1 MAGFSYKEILRN
13 NHIKLVNELNPDLFV
28 HILEPSLGKP
38 IIDSIQEQPTL
49 KDKTRKLLDVLSTA
63 PVDRFEYFCKTIAGI
78 YPSLYKVLKGC
89 EPKKDESDFYLK
101 SFSEDL
107 RKNILSAGNKP
118 DNEIDEPINLD
129 TQFVSLTLNDML
141 QTDSGDKVLPAEYQM
156 NLENN
161 EGKEMSINDILPIN
175 SSGSSILIK
184 GRAGVGKS
192 TLIQYLIRQWA
203 KGKWESTKTCVF
215 LLNLRNLVHVH
226 RDVSFTEL
234 LGLYAEYVVQSPGQK
249 QLSLEWLKNNA
260 QNVVFFTDG
269 IDELPNLNQ
278 RLKRAPKLSLTEGSR
293 ASPLEWCLNLMQ
305 KNLLN
310 ESTCVFVSRP
320 FDDLKRFLFNRV
332 IDVNGLT
339 HEKVMLFVEK
349 NVSEDRKEIVKCIL
363 SEGTVLASVC
373 SITFYCA
380 AICKILQVDSTIK
393 SKTLK
398 TYSRITAYVI
408 MRLAAR
414 KTSEECTSSL
424 MADCLR
430 RCLPYLGAL
439 AYDCWLK
446 TENDLPRLVFTEDDI
461 RKTGIGPDN
470 LLEAQK
476 TGLLTYTNILDPLN
490 PQQKDQQAQFNH
502 LSVQEFLAVSKLAV
516 SSPDDDVIEE
526 KVGLLQ
532 SERLKLS
539 EIFAFGVVFDKED
552 RNIADILNAMTQN
565 QNTAPEMETIEQYMH
580 EIFEDMCSDLDEHSS
595 YELLQCLQAAYES
608 QRKDLAK
615 LLGEYVVTDKCLNI
629 KPGKMTAVDMMALT
643 FMLHECKVE
652 TLSFQWVDLDTASAR
667 ELADYVTMTSS
678 LRNLHLNGR
687 CTDEGMKYLCDG
699 IKSSTTLQYL
709 KIHSILPET
718 NYRYLSDILAS
729 PTSLSHLHLYATV
742 IKDEDLEYLCN
753 SISSPSSS
761 ISRFT
766 LEFLYHSHNFT
777 LVSTPAKTLKSLNLY
792 VIRIGDEAIK
802 GLAESI
808 KWSKTFEELRLDD
821 VSASTEI
828 GIAYLSDA
836 IQHSKT
842 FKTLDLCKGNLHDEG
857 MRCISEAVRNSTS
870 FEHLKLRRMPITE
883 IGMKHLSDA
892 LVSPST
898 LSSLLLQCN
907 LLSDKVIKLLSDAI
921 KFSTTLRELKVT
933 SYWIT
938 RDGIRYLSDAIK
950 ASSSIQYIELC
961 YNTYA
966 GEGLGYLNDAI
977 RSTTNLVPLKL
988 HSRKMTNEEV
998 RSLRSI
1004 ISWLTVNV
1012 NRKDVKHLRHK
1023 LTRVEAHIVD
1033 WLRGLQQCLHE
1044 QHETIYLEHTWEF

>member
-1 MAGFSYKEILRN
+1 MAGFSYEEILRN
-13 NHIKLVNELNPDLFV
+13 HRVQLVNELNPDLFV
-28 HILEPSLGKP
+28 HMLEPSLGKP
-38 IIDSIQEQPTL
+38 ITDSIQEQTTL
-49 KDKTRKLLDVLSTA
+49 KEKTRKLLDVLSIA

-78 YPSLYKVLKGC
+78 YPSLYKVLKGY

-107 RKNILSAGNKP
+107 RKSILSAGNKP

-141 QTDSGDKVLPAEYQM
+141 QTDSGDTVLPAQYQS
-156 NLENN
+156 NLEIN
-161 EGKEMSINDILPIN
+161 EGKEVSINDILPIN

-203 KGKWESTKTCVF
+203 KGTWESTKTCVF
-215 LLNLRNLVHVH
+215 LLNLRKLVHVQ

-234 LGLYAEYVVQSPGQK
+234 LGLYAEYVVGSPGQK
-249 QLSLEWLKNNA
+249 QPSLQWLKNNA

-278 RLKRAPKLSLTEGSR
+278 LLKRTPKLSLSEGSR
-293 ASPLEWCLNLMQ
+293 ARPLDWCLNLMQ

-320 FDDLKRFLFNRV
+320 FDDLKRFCFNRD
-332 IDVNGLT
+332 IDVCGLT

-349 NVSEDRKEIVKCIL
+349 NVSEDRKEIVKGIL
-363 SEGTVLASVC
+363 SEDPVLASVC

-414 KTSEECTSSL
+414 STSEECTSSL
-424 MADCLR
+424 MSDCLR

-439 AYDCWLK
+439 AYEGLLE
-446 TENDLPRLVFTEDDI
+446 TENDLTRLVFTEDYI
-461 RKTGIGPDN
+461 RKTGIGPEN
-470 LLEAQK
+470 MLEAQK
-476 TGLLTYTNILDPLN
+476 TGLLTYTNVQDPFN
-490 PQQKDQQAQFNH
+490 PQQKELQAQFIH

-516 SSPDDDVIEE
+516 SSIDDIVIEE

-532 SERLKLS
+532 SEKFKLS
-539 EIFAFGVVFDKED
+539 DIFAFGVVFDKGD
-552 RNIADILNAMTQN
+552 RNIADIRSAMTQSRIP
-565 QNTAPEMETIEQYMH
+565 APEMATIEQYMH
-580 EIFEDMCSDLDEHSS
+580 DIFEDICSGLDMKGP
-595 YELLQCLQAAYES
+595 YYLFQCLQAAYES
-608 QRKDLAK
+608 QRKELAK
-615 LLGEYVVTDKCLNI
+615 LLGEYAVTDRRLNI
-629 KPGKMTAVDMMALT
+629 SLAYMTAVDMMALI
-643 FMLHECKVE
+643 FMLHQSDVE
-652 TLSFQWVDLDTASAR
+652 TLRFNWVQLDTASAR
-667 ELADYVTMTSS
+667 ELADYVMTTSS
-678 LRNLHLNGR
+678 LRNLHLNGV

-709 KIHSILPET
+709 KIGGILPET
-718 NYRYLSDILAS
+718 NYRYLSDTFAS
-729 PTSLSHLHLYATV
+729 PTSLRHLHLNATP
-742 IKDEDLEYLCN
+742 IKQEDMEYLCK
-753 SISSPSSS
+753 SISSPTSS
-761 ISRFT
+761 IIHFT
-766 LEFLYHSHNFT
+766 LESLDQLDFT
-777 LVSTPAKTLKSLNLY
+777 LVSTLAKTLKSLNLY
-792 VIRIGDEAIK
+792 DIHNDIIGNEAIK

-808 KWSKTFEELRLDD
+808 KCSKTFEELRLDNINIYSD
-821 VSASTEI
+821 I

-842 FKTLDLCKGNLHDEG
+842 FKTLDLCIGHLHDES

-870 FEHLKLRRMPITE
+870 FEHLKLRRVHSSE
-883 IGMKHLSDA
+883 IGMKYLSDA
-892 LVSPST
+892 LVST
-898 LSSLLLQCN
+898 RGLSSLLLQCDH
-907 LLSDKVIKLLSDAI
+907 LPDEGIKLLSNAI
-921 KFSTTLRELKVT
+921 KFSTTLRELKVI
-933 SYWIT
+933 SFWIT

-988 HSRKMTNEEV
+988 HSRKMTHDEV
-998 RSLRSI
+998 CRSRRT
-1004 ISWLTVNV
+1004 ISWRTIDEENLQ
-1012 NRKDVKHLRHK
+1012 DK

-1033 WLRGLQQCLHE
+1033 WLRGSEQCL
-1044 QHETIYLEHTWEF
+1044 QHEKIHLEDYWQF

>member
-1 MAGFSYKEILRN
+1 MAGFSHKEILRN
-13 NHIKLVNELNPDLFV
+13 NHIKLVNDLNPDLFI
-28 HILEPSLGKP
+28 HMLEPNLGKP
-38 IIDSIQEQPTL
+38 ITDSIQEQPTL
-49 KDKTRKLLDVLSTA
+49 KDKTRKLLDVLCKA
-63 PVDRFEYFCKTIAGI
+63 PADRFEYFCKIIAGI
-78 YPSLYKVLKGC
+78 YPSLYKVLKGY

-107 RKNILSAGNKP
+107 RKSILSAGNKP

-141 QTDSGDKVLPAEYQM
+141 QTNSGDTVLPAEYQR

-161 EGKEMSINDILPIN
+161 EGKEISINEILPIN

-184 GRAGVGKS
+184 GCAGVGKS

-215 LLNLRNLVHVH
+215 LLNLRNLVNEDK
-226 RDVSFTEL
+226 DVSFTEL
-234 LGLYAEYVVQSPGQK
+234 LGRHAEYVVESPGQK
-249 QLSLEWLKNNA
+249 QPSLEWLKNNA
-260 QNVVFFTDG
+260 QNVVFFMDG
-269 IDELPNLNQ
+269 IDELRKLNQ
-278 RLKRAPKLSLTEGSR
+278 LLKRTPKLSLTEGSR
-293 ASPLEWCLNLMQ
+293 ASRLEWCLNLMQ

-310 ESTCVFVSRP
+310 ESTCVFVTRP
-320 FDDLKRFLFNRV
+320 FDDLKRFRFNRV
-332 IDVNGLT
+332 IDVCGLT

-349 NVSEDRKEIVKCIL
+349 NVSEDRKEIVKGIL
-363 SEGTVLASVC
+363 SEDPILASVC
-373 SITFYCA
+373 SITFYCD

-439 AYDCWLK
+439 AYDGWLK

-470 LLEAQK
+470 MLEAQK

-552 RNIADILNAMTQN
+552 RNIADILNAMNQS
-565 QNTAPEMETIEQYMH
+565 QNTALEMETIEQYMH
-580 EIFEDMCSDLDEHSS
+580 DIFEDICLDLDGEHSS
-595 YELLQCLQAAYES
+595 DDLLKGLQAAYES

-615 LLGEYVVTDKCLNI
+615 LLGEYVVTNRCLTI
-629 KPGKMTAVDMMALT
+629 SLGQMTAVDMLALI
-643 FMLHECKVE
+643 FMLSESDIE
-652 TLSFQWVDLDTASAR
+652 TLDFECFKMDTASAR
-667 ELADYVTMTSS
+667 EFADYVMTASS
-678 LRNLHLNGR
+678 LRNLSLKCK

-699 IKSSTTLQYL
+699 IKSSKTLQYL
-709 KIHSILPET
+709 RIDSTITET
-718 NYRYLSDILAS
+718 GIRYISDMLTS
-729 PTSLSHLHLYATV
+729 PTSLTHLHLRAMLITH
-742 IKDEDLEYLCN
+742 EDMEYLC
-753 SISSPSSS
+753 SCIKSPTSS
-761 ISRFT
+761 ISHLTLQLITELKAFT
-766 LEFLYHSHNFT
+766 P
-777 LVSTPAKTLKSLNLY
+777 VSTLTKTLKYLNLDF
-792 VIRIGDEAIK
+792 VRIGDEGMK

-808 KWSKTFEELRLDD
+808 KCSKSIEELRINDGY
-821 VSASTEI
+821 SFTHI
-828 GIAYLSDA
+828 GFAYLADA
-836 IQHSKT
+836 LQFSKS
-842 FKTLDLCKGNLHDEG
+842 FKTLDLSAVNPQDEG
-857 MRCISEAVRNSTS
+857 MRCISEAVRNSTN
-870 FEHLKLRRMPITE
+870 FKHLKLRRMPITD
-883 IGMKHLSDA
+883 IGMKHLSDT
-892 LVSPST
+892 LVSTST
-898 LSSLLLQCN
+898 VSSLVLQWN
-907 LLSDKVIKLLSDAI
+907 ILSDEGIKLLANAI
-921 KFSTTLRELKVT
+921 KFTTTLSRLKVI

-950 ASSSIQYIELC
+950 ASSSIHCIELC
-961 YNTYA
+961 YNTYG
-966 GEGLGYLNDAI
+966 GEELGYLNDAI
-977 RSTTNLVPLKL
+977 RSTRNLVPLKL
-988 HSRKMTNEEV
+988 HSRKLTHEEN
-998 RSLRSI
+998 RHLRFVAN
-1004 ISWLTVNV
+1004 WLTVNV
-1012 NRKDVKHLRHK
+1012 NRKDVKHLRRK
-1023 LTRVEAHIVD
+1023 VTRVEVHIVD
-1033 WLRGLQQCLHE
+1033 WLRRSEQCL
-1044 QHETIYLEHTWEF
+1044 QHSTIDPEDYWQL